1 MWAQTKAYLVTML
14 RAALAIGFGI
24 FLATVEVEG
33 RTPWEHLQRAW
44 KQHGWSSLEDVRSSF
59 RSAVLSITTN
69 DVELGRPA
77 NLQEAGFRLEDGSK
91 ARSAER
97 DGTLVIQ

>member
-1 MWAQTKAYLVTML
+1 MWAQVKAYLVTIG

-44 KQHGWSSLEDVRSSF
+44 KRHGWSSLEDVKSSF
-59 RSAVLSITTN
+59 RSAVLSITAS
-69 DVELGRPA
+69 DLKAQDPVDL
-77 NLQEAGFRLEDGSK
+77 LEASYKDEQDS
-91 ARSAER
+91 
-97 DGTLVIQ
+97 TLAMQ

>member
-1 MWAQTKAYLVTML
+1 MWAQVKAYLVTAG

-44 KQHGWSSLEDVRSSF
+44 KRHGWSSLEDVKSSF
-59 RSAVLSITTN
+59 RSAVLSITAS
-69 DVELGRPA
+69 DLKAQDPVDL
-77 NLQEAGFRLEDGSK
+77 LEASYKDEQDS
-91 ARSAER
+91 
-97 DGTLVIQ
+97 TLAMQ

>member
-44 KQHGWSSLEDVRSSF
+44 KRHGWSSLEDVKSSF
-59 RSAVLSITTN
+59 RSAVLSITSSE
-69 DVELGRPA
+69 VELDHPA
-77 NLQEAGFRLEDGSK
+77 DLREARFEGD
-91 ARSAER
+91 A
-97 DGTLVIQ
+97 DTTLAIQ